1 MKIKKTLPLLVLL
14 MTATLCSAQ
23 ENVQY
28 YSSDGLWGLKN
39 KKTNEWIIPAT
50 YDGHADEIG
59 YHDGVYYY
67 MLRKGNSLFM
77 FSSKNYTN
85 AIKRIDGIDPVKSSG
100 FNYGFSGNGGK
111 YYSYQ
116 KAGITEVWTID
127 STFILDIRD
136 GTIRFNGNDKASI
149 TVKGDKNTMTARL
162 SVLEQQGTVLR
173 HDIKDDKK
181 WGLWNNKTHSWVNT
195 WRFTGR
201 TCDINAYNEPY
212 SFDGKRFY
220 IITVVDGG
228 TKMIVNAD
236 DMSFLG
242 SIPNGQTIINGKTI
256 QDIGIIVVKDNPY
269 ETWSLCNIYGNKIS
283 GCTGWRKIN
292 FSEKNREVEFQGYN
306 YMSNKPIII
315 KKTYT
320 HLANEARKS
329 MSVTEAEWLKKSQL
343 ASFKEYATAY
353 IQPRINTW
361 QMKSEFEKVEDYQRR
376 VGGNNRQRKIDEL
389 SLEAE
394 KLFIQENTEKYKLR
408 DKLTLGDY
416 DSENEVFAIRSPRY
430 GLLLIPVPLA
440 NAPSFKDG
448 FEKAKIKN
456 ERFFVEKDKIAVA
469 EFDIKVGRNTYHY
482 TNNNSL
488 NYVQYKF
495 DPENLDLQDINIV
508 MGNRSNTTGRQPQVK
523 IFSPANG
530 TQYSQSTVSFN
541 IDITPGDGKQVVLYV
556 SINGA
561 DYVEIQPLNQ
571 SSKGARAAKG
581 KNYELDLPAIPGQ
594 EVNVAFQ
601 ARDEQ
606 NVTSETQKVKLIY
619 VGQVRKPQLILF
631 AVGVGDYTSSDLTK
645 LRYAAKDALDFS
657 TTIEQS
663 NLSDYTE
670 LIKHI
675 YTDKKA
681 TRSNINKG
689 LRTVLSEAQSGDVVM
704 FYFSGHG
711 VQDGSETYFMTIDA
725 SSEAPS
731 DEGVSFADLKNNMR
745 KLTERQVKVVAFM
758 DACHAG
764 AMVGAKGAAPK
775 LTELDVQNVI
785 EFYSSTIGEESAED
799 EKLQNGVFTAG
810 LINGLK
816 GDAANPEGY
825 ITVNTLRTYL
835 SDYVRNKNPRQ
846 TPVFKG
852 VDAGDITLFHKK

>member
-1 MKIKKTLPLLVLL
+1 MTKKIFAL
-14 MTATLCSAQ
+14 ATLMICASISAQ
-23 ENVQY
+23 EVNYFQ
-28 YSSDGLWGLKN
+28 SNSHWGLKN
-39 KKTNEWIIPAT
+39 NTNGKIEVDAI

-59 YHDGVYYY
+59 QHDGVYYY
-67 MLRKGNSLFM
+67 LLRKGNSLFM
-77 FSSKNYTN
+77 FSSRDYTN
-85 AIKRIDGIDPVKSSG
+85 PIKIVDDIDPIGSG
-100 FNYGFSGNGGK
+100 FNYGFSGNGSK
-111 YYSYQ
+111 YYCYK

-127 STFILDIRD
+127 SLFILDIRD

-149 TVKGDKNTMTARL
+149 TIKGDNKTMTARL
-162 SVLEQQGTVLR
+162 SVLEHQGNVLR
-173 HDIKDDKK
+173 HDINKDKK
-181 WGLWNNKTHSWVNT
+181 WGLWSNKTHSWVNT
-195 WRFTGR
+195 GRFAGR
-201 TCDINAYNEPY
+201 ICDINTYNEPY
-212 SFDGKRFY
+212 SFDGKQFY
-220 IITVVDGG
+220 IITVVDDG
-228 TKMIVNAD
+228 TKIIVNAD

-242 SIPNGQTIINGKTI
+242 SIPKGQTIINGKTI
-256 QDIGIIVVKDNPY
+256 QDIGIVVVKDYPY
-269 ETWSLCNIYGNKIS
+269 ETWSLCDIYGNKIP
-283 GCTGWRKIN
+283 GCKGWQKII

-306 YMSNKPIII
+306 YMTNKPIII
-315 KKTYT
+315 KETYT
-320 HLANEARKS
+320 ELANEARKS
-329 MSVTEAEWLKKSQL
+329 MSVKEAEWLKKRQL

-353 IQPRINTW
+353 IQPRINAW
-361 QMKSEFEKVEDYQRR
+361 QVKSEFEKVEDYQRR

-394 KLFIQENTEKYKLR
+394 KLFIKENIETYKFTEDLS
-408 DKLTLGDY
+408 LGDY

-488 NYVQYKF
+488 NYVQYKY
-495 DPENLDLQDINIV
+495 DPANLNLQDINIV
-508 MGNRSNTTGRQPQVK
+508 SGNKSNNTERKPIVK
-523 IFSPANG
+523 VISPANG
-530 TQYSQSTVSFN
+530 TQYQQSDVTFN
-541 IDITPGDGKQVVLYV
+541 IEVTPGDGKQVNLYV

-561 DYVEIQPLNQ
+561 DYVEINPVEQ
-571 SSKGARAAKG
+571 SSKGARVAKG
-581 KNYELDLPAIPGQ
+581 KNYVLNLPSTPGS
-594 EVNVAFQ
+594 EVNLAFQ
-601 ARDEQ
+601 ARDEY
-606 NVTSETQKVKLIY
+606 NIASEDQRVKMLY

-631 AVGVGDYTSSDLTK
+631 AVGVGDYTSGDLTK
-645 LRYAAKDALDFS
+645 LRYAAKDARDFS
-657 TTIEQS
+657 ATIRQC
-663 NLSDYTE
+663 NLNDYTGLKE
-670 LIKHI
+670 HL
-675 YTDKKA
+675 YTDRQA

-689 LRTVLSEAQSGDVVM
+689 LREVLNEAQGGDVVM

-711 VQDGSETYFMTIDA
+711 VQDGSETYFMTVDA

-731 DEGVSFADLKNNMR
+731 DEGINFADLKNNMR

-785 EFYSSTIGEESAED
+785 EFYSSTTGEESAED

-810 LINGLK
+810 LISGLK
-816 GDAANPEGY
+816 GAAANADGY

-835 SDYVRNKNPRQ
+835 SDYVRNKNSRQ